1 MNLASLLHSS
11 LAHPRTAAAPG
22 AHGGAPT
29 GVRPSTAPPCYF
41 LLRQH
46 VHEAGTKAHR
56 YMAIIP
62 EFRASKCSAHGAVRN
77 WHDSEVRRTIVVA
90 QRSDPHN
97 CWRRKLPQTIT
108 IPLDPTPRAEI
119 PRRRLSPAVLLSL
132 GMLFVARQWRRRLA
146 LEKLGSREEV
156 EGEGTSHVRAVIRSG
171 RGPRWSAA
179 PAFSRRLLRVRGRRK
194 GKVGTRLTE
203 GTHAP
208 GPTCGGD
215 CRAGPACQPG
225 AAAVARGK
233 WLLGR
238 ASLGPIRVLAP
249 FIFILFCFFSSFHF
263 QISNLNVDLV
273 MNLTVGQMFNFISL
287 V

>member
-1 MNLASLLHSS
+1 M
-11 LAHPRTAAAPG
+11 
-22 AHGGAPT
+22 
-29 GVRPSTAPPCYF
+29 
-41 LLRQH
+41 
-46 VHEAGTKAHR
+46 

-77 WHDSEVRRTIVVA
+77 WHGSEVWRTIVVA

-108 IPLDPTPRAEI
+108 ITLDPNPRAEI
-119 PRRRLSPAVLLSL
+119 PRRRLSPAAALLSL

-156 EGEGTSHVRAVIRSG
+156 AGEGTGHGRAVKRRG

-179 PAFSRRLLRVRGRRK
+179 PAFSRRLLCVRGRRK

-203 GTHAP
+203 GTHAL
-208 GPTCGGD
+208 GPACGGD
-215 CRAGPACQPG
+215 CRAGPACQTG

-238 ASLGPIRVLAP
+238 ASLGPIWVLAP
-249 FIFILFCFFSSFHF
+249 FYFYYFLFFSFHF
-263 QISNLNVDLV
+263 QILNLNVDLV
-273 MNLTVGQMFNFISL
+273 MNLTLGQMFNFISL